1 MAQAK
6 TVAAFIRALDIDRP
20 VLVGHSLGD
29 TVALATAVAHPT
41 LVRAPALVAPIT
53 RLPATPPATFKELM
67 VKSPP
72 ARTPI
77 GWTLATPLSTGIQ
90 RVRVVERWRSTVAF
104 NDSDPLNAMPSS
116 VPE

>member
-1 MAQAK
+1 M
-6 TVAAFIRALDIDRP
+6 
-20 VLVGHSLGD
+20 LVGHSLGD
-29 TVALATAVAHPT
+29 MVALATAVAHPT